1 MRMEKVFGYIL
12 AAYSIFIF
20 FYPYLIPYL
29 QWLPMSIKYCFDQ
42 IHLVRGIHLMLCMG
56 ALAFLSRGKRPSIKS
71 SLILTAL
78 SLPSMAVIISI
89 TASEPIIS
97 ALALLIWLLTFPLDA
112 LVEYTKKELDVRYLL
127 LLLYIP
133 VTLYLIN
140 DYEAIIYR
148 VVFPTNLDVLV
159 GWVMI
164 ILLLYGTNLKIG
176 WPLPAIILVFLNYTL
191 LGYNIPPPVGHSF
204 TDVPLAIGKAWMET
218 EAGIFG
224 LPLGVSAK
232 YIVYFTILAGVLRA
246 IGITDFI
253 ADFAYAFLGKSPQDV
268 GRATTIYS
276 ATMGMVSGSGVAV
289 TTTVSTTMLP
299 AFRRAG
305 YDDIFSSA
313 FIAGTGSAA
322 LITPPILGAA
332 AFIMMEVI
340 GIDYKT
346 LIIMTILPAVIYYIS
361 LQIYLELYTRK
372 IGLKTL
378 DTEIRKSKIEV
389 LKESYYLL
397 PIIVLIY
404 LVFRGYTISMA
415 VITAVAVAV
424 IIGLLKRERI
434 GKILSGFSEGAL
446 DVIPVALAT
455 ACAGLVLHALLVTG
469 LGLKIEEIVRFVSGG
484 NYYVTLLLL
493 AIFTLILGMGVP
505 PVASYV
511 IVSALIVPATI
522 VLAIENG
529 FPEIIAHYAVHV
541 FAFYYAV
548 LAEITPP
555 VALAAYAAAAISGQ
569 NPLRV
574 GVTAATI
581 ALIKYL
587 IGFTFVLGP
596 AGSALLIIPYLH
608 SPAEILIRT
617 LLVLGAAFAINVST
631 VGYFRGTLNK
641 PIRAL
646 WFLAGIML
654 ILPFY
659 QWNIPAV
666 LLLGALMFL
675 QIFRRSAS
683 AQQT

>member
-1 MRMEKVFGYIL
+1 MRLEKIFGYTL
-12 AAYSIFIF
+12 AAYSIFIYL
-20 FYPYLIPYL
+20 YPYFLPYL
-29 QWLPMSIKYCFDQ
+29 QWLPMSVKYAFDQ
-42 IHLVRGIHLMLCMG
+42 VHLIRGIHLMLCMG
-56 ALAFLSRGKRPSIKS
+56 ALAFLAQGKRPSLIS
-71 SLILTAL
+71 SLILTAF
-78 SLPSMAVIISI
+78 SLPSVYVLVNI
-89 TASEPIIS
+89 TSS
-97 ALALLIWLLTFPLDA
+97 DLLIAMLIFIVWLLTFPLDA
-112 LVEYTKKELDVRYLL
+112 VVEYTKKELDWRYLL

-133 VTLYLIN
+133 ATIYLIK

-148 VVFPTNLDVLV
+148 VVFPTNTDILV
-159 GWVMI
+159 GWIMI

-191 LGYNIPPPVGHSF
+191 LGYSIPPPVGHTF

-232 YIVYFTILAGVLRA
+232 YIIYFTILAGVLRA

-253 ADFAYAFLGKSPQDV
+253 ADFAYAFLGRAPQDV

-289 TTTVSTTMLP
+289 TTTVATTMLSS
-299 AFRRAG
+299 FKRAG
-305 YDDIFSSA
+305 YDERFAAA

-340 GIDYKT
+340 GVDYKT
-346 LIIMTILPAVIYYIS
+346 LIIMTILPAVLYYLS
-361 LQIYLELYTRK
+361 LQIYLELYTKK

-378 DTEIRKSKIEV
+378 DTETKRSKKDV

-397 PIIVLIY
+397 PIAVLIY
-404 LVFRGYTISMA
+404 LVFRGYTVSTSVMA
-415 VITAVAVAV
+415 AVVVAVV
-424 IIGLLKRERI
+424 IGLLKREKI
-434 GKILSGFSEGAL
+434 TKILRGFSDGAL

-455 ACAGLVLHALLVTG
+455 ACAGIVLHALLVTG

-484 NYYVTLLLL
+484 NYYVTLFLL
-493 AIFTLILGMGVP
+493 AVFTLILGMGVP

-529 FPEIIAHYAVHV
+529 FPELVAHYAVHV

-574 GVTAATI
+574 GVTAALI

-587 IGFTFVLGP
+587 IGFAFVLGP

-608 SPAEILIRT
+608 NPAEIVLRT
-617 LLVLGAAFAINVST
+617 VLVVGAAFAINVST
-631 VGYFRGTLNK
+631 VGYFRSEISRFER
-641 PIRAL
+641 PL
-646 WFLAGIML
+646 WFASGLML
-654 ILPFY
+654 IVPFHL
-659 QWNIPAV
+659 WNIAGV
-666 LLLGALMFL
+666 LILAAMMALAF
-675 QIFRRSAS
+675 FRKS
-683 AQQT
+683 